1 MDTFYSSFEPKFWDF
16 PSMDD
21 LPRLEPNY
29 PVKIKLQVEAFVVPR
44 KENKEEKDNLE
55 GKKI

>member
-1 MDTFYSSFEPKFWDF
+1 
-16 PSMDD
+16 MDD